1 MIKSII
7 NTFVKKVLL
16 QRVKD
21 IEFYMRNGAEVQHN
35 LLKSLI
41 HKAQHTEYGTK
52 YNFSSINTYDQYR
65 DRLPIRTYE
74 EYYPFIERTLRG
86 EKNILWSGTVKWFA
100 KSSGT
105 TNDKSK
111 FIPIT
116 KDNLETCHYAA
127 GRDMLA
133 LYLDQYPDT
142 RIFTG
147 KCLTIG
153 GSHEISRFNQS
164 AKYGDLSAVLIE
176 NLPWIYQFQRAPS
189 KTVALMGNY
198 ESKLIKM
205 KEETINQNI
214 TCMAGVPTWTVILL
228 QSLMK
233 EKNALFISDIW
244 KNLEVFFHGGVS
256 FVPYR
261 DQFRSFCPSLRFMET
276 YNASEGFFGLQND
289 LNTLDLLLLLNRG
302 IFYEFVALDEL
313 EREHPK
319 AVSIDEVEIGQTYA
333 LIISTNSGL
342 WRYNI
347 GDTVRFTSKYPF
359 KIQIVGR
366 TKLFIN
372 AFGEELMI
380 ENAEQAIL
388 HASSVTGAIVRDYT
402 AAPIY
407 FHGTK
412 HGGHEWLIEFESPPH
427 DLVLFVESLDSK
439 LKEVNSDYEAKRY
452 KDMALGKPLVRIL
465 PDGTFY
471 EWMKRRGKLG
481 GQNKVPRLSNDR
493 TYVDS
498 ILKMI
503 AG

>member
-1 MIKSII
+1 MK
-7 NTFVKKVLL
+7 NVLNYFVKKILL
-16 QRVKD
+16 QRIKD
-21 IEFYMRNGAEVQHN
+21 IEHYMRHGAEVQHN
-35 LLKSLI
+35 LLKSLLQQA
-41 HKAQHTEYGTK
+41 KNTEYGRK
-52 YNFSSINTYDQYR
+52 YDFAGISTYEQYR
-65 DRLPIRTYE
+65 ERLPILTYE
-74 EYYPFIERTLRG
+74 EFYPNIERILKG
-86 EKNILWSGTVKWFA
+86 EPNVLWNGKVSWFA

-116 KDNLETCHYAA
+116 KENLETCHYAA

-133 LYLDQYPDT
+133 LYLYQYPDT

-153 GSHEISRFNQS
+153 GSHEISRYNQS

-176 NLPWIYQFQRAPS
+176 NLPWVYQFQRSPS
-189 KTVALMGNY
+189 KAVALMGNY

-205 KEETINQNI
+205 KDETMNQNI

-233 EKNALFISDIW
+233 EKNTTYISDIW

-261 DQFRSFCPSLRFMET
+261 EQFKSFCPLLRFMET

-289 LNTLDLLLLLNRG
+289 CNTLDLLLLLNRG
-302 IFYEFVALDEL
+302 IFYEFVPLEELD
-313 EREHPK
+313 RDHPK
-319 AVSIDEVEIGQTYA
+319 AISIDEVEVGITYA

-347 GDTVRFTSKYPF
+347 GDTVRFTSKNPF

-388 HASSVTGAIVRDYT
+388 NASSVTGAVVKDYT

-407 FHGTK
+407 FHGTE
-412 HGGHEWLIEFESPPH
+412 HGGHEWLIEFERMPS
-427 DLVLFVESLDSK
+427 DLSLFAENLDTK
-439 LKEVNSDYEAKRY
+439 LKEVNSDYDAKRY
-452 KDMALGKPLVRIL
+452 KDMALGKPVVKVV
-465 PDGTFY
+465 PEGTFY
-471 EWMKRRGKLG
+471 EWMKMRGKLG

-493 TYVDS
+493 THVDS

-503 AG
+503 TD